1 MNATLIV
8 FRSTFQT
15 NMDPAVN
22 EATVHLERNHIAQDM
37 DIVHSH
43 RTMVSKAVKTIA
55 PNQILQNI
63 NS

>member
-15 NMDPAVN
+15 NMDPAAN